1 MKHLWVFCRT
11 LTATVVFIF
20 FSALSCGSGAAEQ
33 SEQSWWRGGS
43 AEEGGEHSVK
53 RSPSDDR
60 AYRYLRL
67 DNGLQVL
74 LISDPKT
81 DKSAA
86 SMNVNVG
93 SFQNPEGREGLAHF
107 LEHMLFLGT
116 DKYPEAGAYQKF
128 IGEHGGQH
136 NAYTS
141 MEDTNYFFDVEAR
154 HFLAA
159 LNRFSRFFIAPRF
172 DRAYVDRERNA
183 VESEFRLKLKD
194 DSRRGWEVF
203 SEQVAPGHP
212 LSTFSVG
219 NLETLADRDNDPV
232 RPDLLAFYRQYY
244 TAERMTLVIL
254 SREALGQLE
263 VVARG
268 LFSAVPAA
276 TGPGVAEPADKEP
289 ADKASAADPS
299 MANEGKNTRP
309 GFKKSLPY
317 QLNIVPLKDQRELSI
332 TFPMATIE
340 SHWRTKPDMF
350 WGHLL
355 GDESEGSLIAELKK
369 AGLANGLSAGQAF
382 DTRHGGSFMVKIAL
396 TPEGVEQQTL
406 VLDRLFA
413 WLNLARNEGIAQWR
427 FKELAMLLQTQF
439 RFAEKTS
446 PASYVRGLSSSL
458 RHYPPG
464 EVLRG
469 PYLLSDYDQPVL
481 AEFAD
486 HLKPENALI
495 TLLAPEIEATD
506 HISARY
512 AAPYSINH
520 VGEWR
525 LKRWRNAADTS
536 LSLAPANP
544 YLAKAYPLSGKGG
557 ESSVPVALKNQL
569 DTTVWHYDDQ
579 QFATPRGLFDARI
592 ATSALNT
599 CRNVALAEL
608 YLAMVRDDLGEETYQ
623 AGLAGLSY
631 SLYRWHNGVG
641 VNISGYTDRQAVL
654 LSRVLEALAQPQ
666 WQDGDFARLRSTLI
680 RNYRNSLK
688 QWPVRQVFAQF
699 GPLMKGTCD
708 DLTLADHL
716 EAVIFEDM
724 PAFHSRL
731 FKTGHAR
738 FYAGGALSAEQ
749 SLAMARSTMKSL
761 ALGEAGDIV
770 LHETVLA
777 LPEQVQKHSIEVDHN
792 DKAALLYIQGDED
805 TLGERAA
812 MAMINIAMEAPF
824 YTTMRTEK
832 QLGYVVGANIM
843 HINRVPGLGF
853 YIQSPTSSAAEIE
866 QEINAYLLAFE
877 SKLVAISKAEFK
889 GLKAALLANIQE
901 QPKNIM
907 QQAARHQESLML
919 GDEGFKFRD
928 KLAKKIKALDP
939 ERLLAAYRRLI
950 SEGSRRL
957 WITTRAP
964 ESDSTLV
971 NAELLADEGRVFAYP
986 E

>member
-1 MKHLWVFCRT
+1 MTHLWVFCRAM
-11 LTATVVFIF
+11 TATVVFIF
-20 FSALSCGSGAAEQ
+20 FSALSYGSGVTEQGAE
-33 SEQSWWRGGS
+33 SWWRGGS
-43 AEEGGEHSVK
+43 AEEGGDHGVK

-74 LISDPKT
+74 LISDPNT

-141 MEDTNYFFDVEAR
+141 MEDTNYFFDVEAK

-159 LNRFSRFFIAPRF
+159 LNRFSRFFIAPSF
-172 DRAYVDRERNA
+172 DKAYVDRERNA

-203 SEQVAPGHP
+203 SEQVDPEHP

-219 NLETLADRDNDPV
+219 NLETLADRENDPV
-232 RPDLLAFYRQYY
+232 RPDLLAFYKQYY
-244 TAERMTLVIL
+244 AAERMTLVML
-254 SREALGQLE
+254 SRERLGQLE
-263 VVARG
+263 VVVRG

-276 TGPGVAEPADKEP
+276 TEPGATKSADTG
-289 ADKASAADPS
+289 SAADSSMENEDKSIRPS
-299 MANEGKNTRP
+299 
-309 GFKKSLPY
+309 FKKSLPY
-317 QLNIVPLKDQRELSI
+317 QLNIVPLKDQRKLSI

-340 SHWRTKPDMF
+340 DHWRIKPDMF

-382 DTRHGGSFMVKIAL
+382 DTSHGASFMVQIAL

-413 WLNLARNEGIAQWR
+413 WLNLARNEGIRPWR
-427 FKELAMLLQTQF
+427 FKELALLLQTQF
-439 RFAEKTS
+439 RFAEKIS
-446 PASYVRGLSSSL
+446 PSSYVQGLSSAL
-458 RHYPPG
+458 RHYPPE

-469 PYLLSDYDQPVL
+469 PYLLSDFDQRVM

-495 TLLAPEIEATD
+495 TLLAPEVEAAD

-512 AAPYSINH
+512 AAPYRIDY

-525 LKRWRNAADTS
+525 LKHWQKAADTS
-536 LSLAPANP
+536 LSLAPTNP

-569 DTTVWHYDDQ
+569 DTTIWHYDDQ
-579 QFATPRGLFDARI
+579 QFGTPRGLFDARI
-592 ATSALNT
+592 ATPVLNT
-599 CRNVALAEL
+599 CRNAALAEL
-608 YLAMVRDDLGEETYQ
+608 YLAMVRDALGEETYQ

-641 VNISGYTDRQAVL
+641 VNVSGYTDRQAVL
-654 LSRVLEALAQPQ
+654 LSRVLQALAESQ
-666 WQDGDFARLRSTLI
+666 WQESDFARLRSTLI

-699 GPLMKGTCD
+699 GPLMKGACD
-708 DLTLADHL
+708 DQTLANHL
-716 EAVIFEDM
+716 EAVSLEDM
-724 PAFHSRL
+724 PAFHGRL

-749 SLAMARSTMKSL
+749 SLAMARSTMKAL

-777 LPEQVQKHSIEVDHN
+777 LPEQVQRHSIEVDHN
-792 DKAALLYIQGDED
+792 DKAVLLYIQGDED

-832 QLGYVVGANIM
+832 QLGYVVGANLM

-853 YIQSPTSSAAEIE
+853 YIQSPTSSAAQIE

-877 SKLVAISKAEFK
+877 SKLVAMSKAELQ

-901 QPKNIM
+901 RPKNIM

-919 GDEGFKFRD
+919 GEDDFKFRD
-928 KLAKKIKALDP
+928 KLAEKIKTLDQ
-939 ERLLAAYRRLI
+939 ESFVATYRRLV
-950 SEGSRRL
+950 SEDSRRL
-957 WITTRAP
+957 WITTTAP
-964 ESDSTLV
+964 ESDFAPV
-971 NAELLADEGRVFAYP
+971 NAELLADEERVFAYP